1 MSKTRDVC
9 TRIEMNHVN
18 AVTIIGLVHHLAKKN
33 SNYFPFSIRHETIWT
48 DGTTRKDFLNAR
60 AFPEDVRENLSAM
73 PENTPVRVKG
83 VLRSSKGSGE
93 LYLAVLEAEALP
105 ELPAQPENSVELSGN
120 VHHVKAQPEGE
131 TGMGKYVRFAVRQEN
146 DDSDGHKRLD
156 FLVVRVFDEEQQK
169 ILQSLK
175 DKDPVKVE
183 GTLRSSRGSGVN
195 YVLCAKIG
203 Q

>member
-1 MSKTRDVC
+1 
-9 TRIEMNHVN
+9 MNHVN
-18 AVTIIGLVHHLAKKN
+18 AVTITGLVHHLAKKKN
-33 SNYFPFSIRHETIWT
+33 NEYFPFSIRHETIWT

-60 AFPEDVRENLSAM
+60 AFPAVVQEQLAAL
-73 PENTPVRVKG
+73 PENAPVRVKG

-93 LYLAVLEAEALP
+93 LYLAVLEAETLS

-120 VHHVKAQPEGE
+120 VHLVKAQPEGE
-131 TGMGKYVRFAVRQEN
+131 TGMGKYVRFAVRQEEQ
-146 DDSDGHKRLD
+146 DSDGHRMLD

-169 ILQSLK
+169 ILQSLN

-195 YVLCAKIG
+195 YVLCSKIG

>member
-1 MSKTRDVC
+1 
-9 TRIEMNHVN
+9 MNHVN
-18 AVTIIGLVHHLAKKN
+18 AVTITGLVHHLAKKKDN
-33 SNYFPFSIRHETIWT
+33 SYFPFSIRHENIWT
-48 DGTTRKDFLNAR
+48 DGAVRKDFLNAR
-60 AFPEDVRENLSAM
+60 AFPADVREKLAAL
-73 PENTPVRVKG
+73 PENAPVRVKG

-105 ELPAQPENSVELSGN
+105 ELPAQPENRVELSGN

-156 FLVVRVFDEEQQK
+156 FLVVRVFDEAQQN
-169 ILQSLK
+169 ILQSLN
-175 DKDPVKVE
+175 DKDPVTVE

>member
-1 MSKTRDVC
+1 
-9 TRIEMNHVN
+9 MNHVN
-18 AVTIIGLVHHLAKKN
+18 AVTITGLVHHLAKKKN
-33 SNYFPFSIRHETIWT
+33 NEYFPFSIRHETIWT

-60 AFPEDVRENLSAM
+60 AFPAVVQEQLAAL
-73 PENTPVRVKG
+73 PENAPVRVKG

-93 LYLAVLEAEALP
+93 LYLAVLEAETLSA
-105 ELPAQPENSVELSGN
+105 LPAQPENSVELSGN
-120 VHHVKAQPEGE
+120 VHLVKAQPEGE
-131 TGMGKYVRFAVRQEN
+131 TGMGKYVRFAVRQEEQ
-146 DDSDGHKRLD
+146 DSDGHRMLD

-169 ILQSLK
+169 ILQSLN

-195 YVLCAKIG
+195 YVLCSKIG